1 MMDMTVKPRRAPAK
15 RPEEA
20 LQKLVVQFLR
30 VASPATVF
38 FHVPNQ
44 RGTRKRFE
52 QELLKALGVRP
63 GVADLV
69 FVLPEGRVG
78 FIELKAPENGRQSA
92 EQSAFEED
100 VRALGAPYLICRS
113 LAEVEGALKAWGVPL
128 RGRSCE

>member
-1 MMDMTVKPRRAPAK
+1 MDMTVKRRRPPVK

-20 LQKLVVQFLR
+20 LQKLVVSFLR
-30 VASPATVF
+30 VASPSTVF

-44 RGTRKRFE
+44 KGTRKGWE
-52 QELLKALGVRP
+52 QGLLSAMGVRP

-69 FVLPEGRVG
+69 FVLPEGRIG
-78 FIELKAPENGRQSA
+78 FIELKAPNGGRQEPDQA
-92 EQSAFEED
+92 RFEED

-128 RGRSCE
+128 RARSCE

>member
-1 MMDMTVKPRRAPAK
+1 MMDMTVKRRRPPAK
-15 RPEEA
+15 RPEED
-20 LQKLVVQFLR
+20 LQRVVVRFLQL
-30 VASPATVF
+30 ASPATVF

-52 QELLKALGVRP
+52 QELLKVLG
-63 GVADLV
+63 
-69 FVLPEGRVG
+69 
-78 FIELKAPENGRQSA
+78 
-92 EQSAFEED
+92 